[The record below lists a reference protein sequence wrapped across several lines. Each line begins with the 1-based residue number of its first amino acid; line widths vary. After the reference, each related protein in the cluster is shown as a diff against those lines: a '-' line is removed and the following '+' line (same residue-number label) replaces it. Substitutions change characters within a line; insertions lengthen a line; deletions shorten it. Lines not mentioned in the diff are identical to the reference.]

1 MIFSLRVGAGRAPTL
16 LFPSVHQSLQRV
28 RQGPL
33 TETTHLMSSIA
44 SFALSAF
51 IRPHP
56 LHLHLRPTRWH
67 MDQVLQSRLL

>member
-1 MIFSLRVGAGRAPTL
+1 MIFSLRVGATL

-56 LHLHLRPTRWH
+56 LPLHLHLRPTRWH